1 MRVGSSVT
9 FADVY
14 KEFKQ
19 SPRNSSYG
27 DNKHLRFN
35 KSDKDK
41 GLYLHEGVSR
51 PRIFDWFGSH
61 AKRRAEKQADAG
73 QHVWQSIANQH
84 GKEVAN
90 RIFKNVLRST
100 RSDHR
105 TAVTLGDLERIRKA
119 LPQEAKRAQRA
130 ELRQGAVQLASD
142 PESTMND
149 LDRYFSENL
158 ESLSSKRFEQT
169 MTAKFRSE
177 QFHTIRAFARLDRMT
192 QGKSDSLT
200 HDFDQFLAELGMT
213 RMDVPEEERHLLPGL
228 DEEGLREETKN
239 WMADQL
245 HEKCFKTGGD
255 YQLNLE
261 SGSARK
267 QFSDNYTS
275 FSGTADEKLQMLKT
289 QYHTI
294 CQRDVG
300 DIAQATAEAVT
311 EMGGDSKDV
320 VSDLIS
326 EDFQTGLAKRKERL
340 QQQRCSLKNR
350 QLVRKFLPGTK
361 AFNKVVENAGWKPS
375 HLMVPEKRYI
385 ADRLRGMAALE
396 AQNGREVDVKWADRQ
411 IKSMLKGLEEPRGKD
426 NATLPE
432 LQRQAKLAAD
442 SLLNALLDPQSESLS
457 ELNNKVLDFQEKS
470 ARLTHAR
477 KSNFGPEDVQE
488 DHRMLLQNAAQRLTG
503 LSHLDPMAKMP
514 SVLHAAYLA
523 MADKRTDQFAFH
535 DNSRSSKIAPQMSE
549 FVEILRTAVK
559 QIQHR
564 KGEPDLNDQFERQR
578 QQAENAAKS
587 PNRINVNDLGVSRD
601 SLIQSV
607 NNIVQRGLEA
617 VERREERERQ
627 ESVSVYKQEDLVE

>member
-19 SPRNSSYG
+19 SPRNYGYG

-35 KSDKDK
+35 KGDKDK

-84 GKEVAN
+84 GEKVAN
-90 RIFKNVLRST
+90 RIFKNVLRSE

-105 TAVTLGDLERIRKA
+105 VSVTLKDLERIKKA
-119 LPQEAKRAQRA
+119 LPRETDRVQLE
-130 ELRQGAVQLASD
+130 ELRQGVIQLASNSGSKMD
-142 PESTMND
+142 D
-149 LDRYFSENL
+149 LDRYFSKNL
-158 ESLSSKRFEQT
+158 DVLSSNRFEQT
-169 MTAKFRSE
+169 MTAKFHTE
-177 QFHTIRAFARLDRMT
+177 QFHTIRAFARLDRML
-192 QGKSDSLT
+192 QGTSDSLT
-200 HDFDQFLAELGMT
+200 YDFDQFLGELGMT
-213 RMDVPEEERHLLPGL
+213 RRDVREEDRHLLPGL
-228 DEEGLREETKN
+228 NEENLREDTKK
-239 WMADQL
+239 WMADLL

-261 SGSARK
+261 SGSARRE
-267 QFSDNYTS
+267 FSRNYES
-275 FSGTADEKLQMLKT
+275 FDGTADEKLKMLKT

-294 CQRDVG
+294 CQRDVR
-300 DIAQATAEAVT
+300 DIAQATAEALT
-311 EMGGDSKDV
+311 EMTGDSKDG
-320 VSDLIS
+320 VSDLIN
-326 EDFQTGLAKRKERL
+326 EDFQTGQAKRKEQL

-361 AFNKVVENAGWKPS
+361 AFNKVVENAGWKAS
-375 HLMVPEKRYI
+375 HLMFPEKRYI
-385 ADRLRGMAALE
+385 SDRLRSLAALE
-396 AQNGREVDVKWADRQ
+396 AQNGREIDVKWADKQ

-426 NATLPE
+426 KPTLPE
-432 LQRQAKLAAD
+432 LQHQAKLAAD
-442 SLLNALLDPQSESLS
+442 SLLKALLDPQSGSLS

-488 DHRMLLQNAAQRLTG
+488 DHKMLLQNAAQRLTG
-503 LSHLDPMAKMP
+503 LAHLDPLGSM
-514 SVLHAAYLA
+514 SGVLHAAYLA

-535 DNSRSSKIAPQMSE
+535 DNSRSSKIAPQMTE

-559 QIQHR
+559 QVQHR
-564 KGEPDLNDQFERQR
+564 KGQPDLNVEFERQR
-578 QQAENAAKS
+578 QQADNAAKN
-587 PNRINVNDLGVSRD
+587 PNRINVDELGVSRG

-607 NNIVQRGLEA
+607 NSIVQRGLEA

-627 ESVSVYKQEDLVE
+627 ESVSSYRQEDLVE